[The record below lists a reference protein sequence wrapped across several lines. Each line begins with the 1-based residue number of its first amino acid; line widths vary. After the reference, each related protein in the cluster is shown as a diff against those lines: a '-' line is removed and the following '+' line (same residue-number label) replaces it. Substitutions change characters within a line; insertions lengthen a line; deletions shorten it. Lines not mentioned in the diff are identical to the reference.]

1 MKKIACILLSAAILS
16 SMSAHASAKDVS
28 AESGMDPASM
38 QLAEAKTSVEKAPDQ
53 RLAEVA
59 SKVKAALDIGDEYKE
74 FTGNLMENELVPQWS
89 LEWSTESETLSVEAF
104 ENGQVTSYYF
114 YEKDAAYPTHAF
126 SPSFPAITR
135 VQSQKIAQEFL
146 NKVLGDGE
154 MVEFSER
161 SVGQLNTETHRFS
174 GAILINGLESHK
186 NAAGS
191 PLRKGW
197 EESGS
202 WELERKEK
210 GYKRDFKKHLHSSL
224 E

>member
-126 SPSFPAITR
+126 SPSFP
-135 VQSQKIAQEFL
+135 S
-146 NKVLGDGE
+146 
-154 MVEFSER
+154 
-161 SVGQLNTETHRFS
+161 
-174 GAILINGLESHK
+174 
-186 NAAGS
+186 S
-191 PLRKGW
+191 PLMIPR
-197 EESGS
+197 SC
-202 WELERKEK
+202 R
-210 GYKRDFKKHLHSSL
+210 SSL
-224 E
+224 SRNSISTWFLSPISFGPYRYSASVSAFSPDLSPR

>member
-89 LEWSTESETLSVEAF
+89 LEWST
-104 ENGQVTSYYF
+104 
-114 YEKDAAYPTHAF
+114 
-126 SPSFPAITR
+126 
-135 VQSQKIAQEFL
+135 
-146 NKVLGDGE
+146 
-154 MVEFSER
+154 
-161 SVGQLNTETHRFS
+161 
-174 GAILINGLESHK
+174 
-186 NAAGS
+186 
-191 PLRKGW
+191 
-197 EESGS
+197 
-202 WELERKEK
+202 
-210 GYKRDFKKHLHSSL
+210 
-224 E
+224 